1 MLKKTCGA
9 LDTAAMPEG
18 QEVILS
24 GWVDS
29 RRDLGNLIFVNLR
42 DRSGIV
48 QVTFSSERNE
58 EAFHQA
64 EGVRGEYVFSVR
76 GTVKNRSEKDI
87 NPKMPT
93 GKIEI
98 LADEIEVLN
107 PSKTPPFYIE
117 DNLNVDEML
126 RMKYRYLDLRRPEM
140 QKNFVLRHRV
150 LKTVRDFLDEKG
162 FLEVETPILSKSS
175 PEGARDYLVPSR
187 VHPGEF
193 YALPQSPQ
201 LFKQLLMVAG
211 FERYFQVARC
221 FRDEDLRADRQP
233 EFTQLDMEMS
243 FINEDMIHELVEEMI
258 QLVFEKGLGKKLTI
272 PFARMTYAEAM
283 RRYGSDKPD
292 LRFGMEIVDVSEV
305 VKNVN
310 FKVFTGAIES
320 GGVVRGINAKG
331 CATMPRRAIDDLG
344 KFAVACGAKG
354 LAWAARIS
362 ETEVK
367 SPIAKFLTEEEMA
380 NLFTAMD
387 AEVGDLLLFAA
398 DTEMTAAKVLGSL
411 RLELADK
418 LKLADPDALC
428 FTWVEEFPLLEW
440 DDEENRYVAMH
451 HPFTSPKEEDIAIME
466 TEPGKVRARAYDL
479 VLNGVELGGGSI
491 RIHRRELQEKMFRLI
506 GLSDEEA
513 RSKFGYLMDAFE
525 FGTPPHGG
533 IAFGVDRLIM
543 LMGKRQSIRDVIAFP
558 KTTSAAD
565 VMTDAP
571 SEVSEKQLKELAIAV
586 AKM

>member
-1 MLKKTCGA
+1 MLLKKTSSA
-9 LDTAAMPEG
+9 LGTASAKIG

-42 DRSGIV
+42 DRSGVVQIV
-48 QVTFSSERNE
+48 FSPERNE
-58 EAFHQA
+58 AAFHQA
-64 EGVRGEYVFSVR
+64 EEIRGEYVISVR
-76 GTVKNRSEKDI
+76 GEVMERAKEVI
-87 NPKMPT
+87 NPNMPT
-93 GKIEI
+93 GTIEVA
-98 LADEIEVLN
+98 ADELEVLN

-117 DNLNVDEML
+117 DGINVDEML

-140 QKNFVLRHRV
+140 QKNFMLRHRV
-150 LKTVRDFLDEKG
+150 LKTIRDFLDENG

-211 FERYFQVARC
+211 FERYFQIARC

-243 FINEDMIHELVEEMI
+243 FINEEMIHEVVEKMI
-258 QLVFEKGLGKKLTI
+258 QLVFEKALGRKLTI
-272 PFARMTYAEAM
+272 PFARMTWQEAM
-283 RRYGSDKPD
+283 DRYGSDKPD
-292 LRFGMEIVDVSEV
+292 LRYDMPIVDVSEAV
-305 VKNVN
+305 RDVE
-310 FKVFTGAIES
+310 FKVFAGAIAS
-320 GGVVRGINAKG
+320 GGVVRGLNVKGNAS
-331 CATMPRRAIDDLG
+331 MPRRAIDDLG
-344 KFAVACGAKG
+344 KFAVSVGAKG
-354 LAWAARIS
+354 LAWVSVGEDGLR
-362 ETEVK
+362 
-367 SPIAKFLTEEEMA
+367 SPIAKF
-380 NLFTAMD
+380 FTDEQMERLLKAME
-387 AEVGDLLLFAA
+387 AEKGDLLLFAA
-398 DTEMTAAKVLGSL
+398 DTAAIAAKTLGAL
-411 RLELADK
+411 RVELADR
-418 LKLADPDALC
+418 LHLADPDALC

-451 HPFTSPKEEDIAIME
+451 HPFTSPKEEDIPLME

-525 FGTPPHGG
+525 YGTPPHGG

-558 KTTSAAD
+558 KTTSASC

-571 SEVSEKQLKELAIAV
+571 SPVSDKQLEELELTIR
-586 AKM
+586 K